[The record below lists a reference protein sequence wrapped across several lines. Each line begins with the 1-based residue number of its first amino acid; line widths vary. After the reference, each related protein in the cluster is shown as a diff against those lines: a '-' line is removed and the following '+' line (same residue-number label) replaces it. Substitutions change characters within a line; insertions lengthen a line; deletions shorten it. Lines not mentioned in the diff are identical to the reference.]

1 MEIEELKAIWQ
12 QYDSKLDNLE
22 KLNKKLILETLSKK
36 PQKKL
41 SWMKYRSLIALIST
55 PFILLLALQD
65 YWKIENIDLKF
76 IIGCFLALLV
86 IVYACY
92 VEFKSFMI
100 LKDVDLSNDSII
112 ESARKV
118 SAFKSIFAHRLKYD
132 LMSCPI
138 LFAGIILIGW
148 KSFIFNSNT
157 IIYMSALF
165 IVTLFLGIKQF
176 KSRKE
181 KIERLEKEIHDLNE
195 YVS

>member
-22 KLNKKLILETLSKK
+22 RLNKKLIMETLSKK

-41 SWMKYRSLIALIST
+41 NWMKYRSLYALISA
-55 PFILLLALQD
+55 PVIIIVALQD

-76 IIGCFLALLV
+76 IIGCFLAFLV

-118 SAFKSIFAHRLKYD
+118 SAFKSIFADRLKSD
-132 LMSCPI
+132 IMSYPI

-148 KSFIFNSNT
+148 KSFRFDTHT
-157 IIYMSALF
+157 ILYMSVLF
-165 IVTLFLGIKQF
+165 IVALFWGIKQY
-176 KSRKE
+176 KSRKK
-181 KIERLEKEIHDLNE
+181 KIDQLHKEILDLNKFIE
-195 YVS
+195 

>member
-1 MEIEELKAIWQ
+1 MEIEELKAIWR

-22 KLNKKLILETLSKK
+22 RLNKKLIMETLSKK

-41 SWMKYRSLIALIST
+41 NWMKYRSLYALISA
-55 PFILLLALQD
+55 PVIIIVALQD

-86 IVYACY
+86 IVYVCY

-100 LKDVDLSNDSII
+100 LKEVDVSNDSII

-118 SAFKSIFAHRLKYD
+118 SAFKSIFADRLKYD
-132 LMSCPI
+132 IMSYPI

-148 KSFIFNSNT
+148 KSFRFDTHT
-157 IIYMSALF
+157 ILYMSALF
-165 IVTLFLGIKQF
+165 IVALFWGIKQYNR
-176 KSRKE
+176 RKE
-181 KIERLEKEIHDLNE
+181 KIDKLHKEILDLNE
-195 YVS
+195 YEK

>member
-86 IVYACY
+86 IVYVCY

-100 LKDVDLSNDSII
+100 LKEVDVSNDSII
-112 ESARKV
+112 ESSRKV
-118 SAFKSIFAHRLKYD
+118 SIFKSIYANRLKYD
-132 LMSCPI
+132 IMSYPI
-138 LFAGIILIGW
+138 LFSGVILIAW
-148 KSFIFNSNT
+148 KSFIFNSST
-157 IIYMSALF
+157 IMYMSTLF
-165 IVTLFLGIKQF
+165 IVALFWGIKQY
-176 KSRKE
+176 KSRKK
-181 KIERLEKEIHDLNE
+181 KIEQLHKEILDLNE
-195 YVS
+195 YEK